1 MEELFF
7 DCTPSNSTAIQEV
20 DTPHEPRSSEGVL
33 QWKLEERAA
42 KRLDEIARSA
52 GATHFT
58 VRLAAFAALIA
69 DVTASSTVVIGTG
82 FANRNQL
89 RHRTSLVRS

>member
-1 MEELFF
+1 MERPAFS
-7 DCTPSNSTAIQEV
+7 CTASNSIAIQKV
-20 DTPHEPRSSEGVL
+20 DTPRAGLDPSEGVL
-33 QWKLEERAA
+33 QWKLEERTA

-69 DVTASSTVVIGTG
+69 DVTGNSTIVIGTV
-82 FANRNQL
+82 FANRNQ
-89 RHRTSLVRS
+89 R